1 LDNLP
6 GAKLTAVQWDPDRVC
21 LSGTRNQLLDEII
34 AWVHDPKSERI
45 LWLSGGADT
54 GKSSVAN
61 SVAQQFHLLRRLGA
75 SFRFSRGVT
84 RPETPGHLFGNI
96 CRQLALFNVQ
106 LRNSVLSAISHGYGG
121 AMSLRMQAR
130 TLIVETTKDTE
141 IVGPVLIVIDA
152 LDECGVDDVET
163 EPKRGTLVR
172 AIVEEFP
179 ALPPSIKVLITSR
192 DEGVISQLMP
202 KCSSCLRKR
211 IDDTLGMFAK
221 RW

>member
-1 LDNLP
+1 
-6 GAKLTAVQWDPDRVC
+6 
-21 LSGTRNQLLDEII
+21 
-34 AWVHDPKSERI
+34 
-45 LWLSGGADT
+45 
-54 GKSSVAN
+54 
-61 SVAQQFHLLRRLGA
+61 
-75 SFRFSRGVT
+75 
-84 RPETPGHLFGNI
+84 
-96 CRQLALFNVQ
+96 
-106 LRNSVLSAISHGYGG
+106 
-121 AMSLRMQAR
+121 MSLRMQAR
-130 TLIVETTKDTE
+130 TMIVDTTKDTE
-141 IVGPVLIVIDA
+141 IVGPVVIVIDA

-202 KCSSCLRKR
+202 RCSSCSRKS